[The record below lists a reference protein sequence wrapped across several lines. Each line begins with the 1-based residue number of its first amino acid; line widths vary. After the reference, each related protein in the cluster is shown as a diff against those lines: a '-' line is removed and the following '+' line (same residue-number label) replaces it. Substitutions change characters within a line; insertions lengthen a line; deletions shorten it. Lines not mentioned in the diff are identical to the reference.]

1 MVKRRH
7 EAGNAMA
14 ETAVSLPVVL
24 VLTFALINFA
34 IAGYA
39 SVAAANAANYGAR
52 VGSVT
57 QGGAAAAAASAA
69 HAALSRTM
77 IGEYSVAASGGGRPG
92 SMVVVTVNWTAPNY
106 IGSMLGLLGGGG
118 SVEFKGQA
126 QATFRQEGW

>member
-1 MVKRRH
+1 MAKRRH

-14 ETAVSLPVVL
+14 ETAVSVPVVL

-52 VGSVT
+52 IGSVT

-69 HAALSRTM
+69 HATLSRTM
-77 IGEYSVAASGGGRPG
+77 IGDYQVAASGGGRPG
-92 SMVVVTVNWTAPNY
+92 SQVIVTVNWEAPNY
-106 IGSMLGLLGGGG
+106 LGSMLGLLGG
-118 SVEFKGQA
+118 SETVEFKGQA
-126 QATFRQEGW
+126 QASFRQEGW